1 MTEKQF
7 HVLLE
12 DHDVHRNVQRLYEQL
27 VTSTMFKSMD
37 VEIMDAF
44 LSHFE
49 LSEDM
54 SFEEF
59 IGLYKIFEV
68 VYEKDKFPI
77 IY

>member
-1 MTEKQF
+1 MTESQF
-7 HVLLE
+7 LVLLD
-12 DHDVHRNVQRLYEQL
+12 DHDAHRNVQKFYEQL
-27 VTSTMFKSMD
+27 VTSTMFKSMN

-49 LSEDM
+49 LSEDT
-54 SFEEF
+54 SFEEL